1 MISSNKLKFVD
12 LFSGLGG
19 FHLALSRLGCE
30 CVFASEIDKGLR
42 DLYRINHGIR
52 PSSDIRFAWKDVP
65 AHDIL
70 CAGFPCQP
78 FSKAGSQKG
87 FECSDSGDL
96 FDYILR
102 VVDRHSPQLLIFE
115 NVPNI
120 MRHNQ
125 GQTWKRIES
134 SLQWRGYEV
143 KANEL
148 SPHQFGVPQVRPRA
162 LIVAARDL
170 TNFSWPAA
178 TATPSELHLSSILD
192 TNPTGADMLTDDYLR
207 YLEVWDEFLHLIPS
221 TSKLPSF
228 PLWAMEF
235 GANYTVAKRSP
246 RSYQKGYLARFKGSF
261 GLSLAGK
268 TKVQQLAALPAY
280 ARGEEL
286 EFPKWK
292 IRFILQN
299 REFYKQHKQHL
310 SGWLPKV
317 QEFAPSFQ
325 KFEWNWQDGSR
336 TLWDKVVQFRASGI
350 RVKNPASAPSL
361 VALTTSQVPVIPW
374 EKRYMTMKE
383 CARLQSMDALKQLPA
398 SKTRAYKALGNA
410 VNVDVIA
417 SVASNLISATSQ
429 TEEPNNEHQLGCANP
444 IAGLG

>member
-1 MISSNKLKFVD
+1 MLPGKPLKFVD
-12 LFSGLGG
+12 LFCGLGG

-30 CVFASEIDKGLR
+30 CVFASEIDKGLQE
-42 DLYRINHGIR
+42 LYRINHGIR
-52 PSSDIRFAWKDVP
+52 PSADIRFAWKDVP
-65 AHDIL
+65 EHDIL

-96 FDYILR
+96 FDYILK

-120 MRHNQ
+120 MRHNK
-125 GQTWKRIES
+125 GQTWERIKN
-134 SLQWRGYEV
+134 SLQGRGYEV
-143 KANEL
+143 AANVL

-162 LIVAARDL
+162 LIVAAKDL
-170 TNFSWPAA
+170 SKFRWPAA
-178 TATPSELHLSSILD
+178 TSSASELHLSSILD
-192 TNPTGADMLTDDYLR
+192 ADPSSANRLPDDYLR
-207 YLEVWDEFLHLIPS
+207 YLEVWEEFLQLIPD
-221 TSKLPSF
+221 TTKLPSF

-235 GANYTVAKRSP
+235 GATYPVEKRSP
-246 RSYQKGYLARFKGSF
+246 RSYSKGYLARFQGSF
-261 GLSLAGK
+261 GQSLTKK
-268 TKVQQLAALPAY
+268 TKGQQLATLPAY
-280 ARGEEL
+280 ARGEET
-286 EFPKWK
+286 EFPRWK

-299 REFYKQHKQHL
+299 REFYEQNKQYL
-310 SGWLPKV
+310 AEWLPKV
-317 QEFAPSFQ
+317 QKFAPSFQ
-325 KFEWNWQDGSR
+325 KFEWNWQGGSR
-336 TLWDKVVQFRASGI
+336 TIWDKVVQFRASGI

-383 CARLQSMDALKQLPA
+383 CARLQSMDALTQLPE

-417 SVASNLISATSQ
+417 SVASNLIAATSRP
-429 TEEPNNEHQLGCANP
+429 EEQSNSNLPVGTSLV
-444 IAGLG
+444 AGLG